1 MRVNYFP
8 PSGTNNSGPPDI
20 IITLSFFWFDM
31 DKLSATVNLELT
43 VVSTFKNIFEKTTIT
58 LEVDMNFHLP
68 KNSSQYSSIYLHG

>member
-1 MRVNYFP
+1 
-8 PSGTNNSGPPDI
+8 
-20 IITLSFFWFDM
+20 M